1 MISEISVVYL
11 IIALKPSSFFY
22 IFHSLASQLP
32 SLDQLDKRTGLLHVW
47 FLLLDGLSSAV
58 WACPKPY
65 QPAALDTLFCLLRST
80 VQCPGPGFALYITNR
95 LLLPLIQSWLRQ
107 PATTCSAGSRP
118 ETNLRQACGLATDLV
133 VDFLQQFAASGG
145 ALCSTVRTFSL

>member
-1 MISEISVVYL
+1 M
-11 IIALKPSSFFY
+11 
-22 IFHSLASQLP
+22 
-32 SLDQLDKRTGLLHVW
+32 W

-80 VQCPGPGFALYITNR
+80 VQCPGPGFALYVTNR

-107 PATTCSAGSRP
+107 PSTTCAAGSRP

-133 VDFLQQFAASGG
+133 VDFLQQFAAPAGEAFLKWESFSQELMSSK
-145 ALCSTVRTFSL
+145 AVKFKKMVSDLLEKNINTPHYYYRENTVVRLYCIV